1 MSNTERLVKFELL
14 GQEYKFYT
22 AASEDELK
30 SILSLVRQL
39 VEAGSAQ
46 ITGTLPVGRVAVMAC
61 LNIASQY
68 VKLKQEF
75 DDYRWDSEQRMV
87 RLSEESLAL
96 LNPDVY
102 LLQEGAMNKNPM
114 PLEQRPHFR
123 TLAAVRNNFV
133 FRVAESRFSRPGP
146 QSVLAVEEL
155 SVILMRWHEAKAQPR

>member
-30 SILSLVRQL
+30 AILSLVRQL

-87 RLSEESLAL
+87 RLSEEIRAKL
-96 LNPDVY
+96 LLD
-102 LLQEGAMNKNPM
+102 
-114 PLEQRPHFR
+114 
-123 TLAAVRNNFV
+123 
-133 FRVAESRFSRPGP
+133 
-146 QSVLAVEEL
+146 
-155 SVILMRWHEAKAQPR
+155 

>member
-1 MSNTERLVKFELL
+1 MSDKERLVKFELL

-30 SILSLVRQL
+30 AILSLVRQL

-87 RLSEESLAL
+87 RLSEEIRAKL
-96 LNPDVY
+96 LLD
-102 LLQEGAMNKNPM
+102 
-114 PLEQRPHFR
+114 
-123 TLAAVRNNFV
+123 
-133 FRVAESRFSRPGP
+133 
-146 QSVLAVEEL
+146 
-155 SVILMRWHEAKAQPR
+155 

>member
-22 AASEDELK
+22 AASEEELK

-39 VEAGSAQ
+39 VEHGSSQA
-46 ITGTLPVGRVAVMAC
+46 TGTLPVGRVAIMAC

-87 RLSEESLAL
+87 RLSEEIRAKL
-96 LNPDVY
+96 LI
-102 LLQEGAMNKNPM
+102 E
-114 PLEQRPHFR
+114 
-123 TLAAVRNNFV
+123 
-133 FRVAESRFSRPGP
+133 
-146 QSVLAVEEL
+146 
-155 SVILMRWHEAKAQPR
+155 

>member
-22 AASEDELK
+22 AASEEELK

-39 VEAGSAQ
+39 VENGSAQ
-46 ITGTLPVGRVAVMAC
+46 VTGTLPVGRVAIMAC

-87 RLSEESLAL
+87 RLSEEIRAKL
-96 LNPDVY
+96 LI
-102 LLQEGAMNKNPM
+102 E
-114 PLEQRPHFR
+114 
-123 TLAAVRNNFV
+123 
-133 FRVAESRFSRPGP
+133 
-146 QSVLAVEEL
+146 
-155 SVILMRWHEAKAQPR
+155 